1 MKKKKQTWNCFSA
14 IRPIMRVCNKNKKY
28 TPHINIP
35 QSCNLW
41 QGFNVNGK
49 GIQLNHCYN
58 SALIKTGPFLT
69 E

>member
-1 MKKKKQTWNCFSA
+1 
-14 IRPIMRVCNKNKKY
+14 MRVCNKNKKY